1 MIDEAESFVTAAKLL
16 KERGAYKILVMVTH
30 GLLSANAPELI
41 DDSVIDEVTYLE
53 GICCITPIF
62 IT

>member
-30 GLLSANAPELI
+30 GLLSANATDLI
-41 DDSVIDEVTYLE
+41 EDSVIDEVKYCVVLLSM
-53 GICCITPIF
+53 
-62 IT
+62 